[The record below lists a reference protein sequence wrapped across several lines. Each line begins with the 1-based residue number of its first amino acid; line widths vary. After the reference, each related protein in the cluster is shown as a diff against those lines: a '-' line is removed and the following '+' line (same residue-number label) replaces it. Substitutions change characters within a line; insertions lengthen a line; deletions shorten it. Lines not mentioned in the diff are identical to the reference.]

1 MSRYRIK
8 TLLNAVWAIIDAE
21 FEAAEAE
28 TFSVEYKAREMALRN
43 SIVET
48 LDNPA
53 LKGKRLVKEVEAQVQ
68 ELIRMKRQ
76 HAEAENGMKSKT
88 RNDVAQSERPDEL
101 WVLLRT
107 EGDSQ
112 AARLCTCEDACINA
126 EAKEYECDP
135 DSKAKFSYFDVSEQA
150 RSIAEWRL
158 RPTCEP
164 QPHSSKESTAASLAD
179 EFEKFFASK
188 DNAVASP
195 IRKENQ

>member
-8 TLLNAVWAIIDAE
+8 TLLNAVWAILDAE

-76 HAEAENGMKSKT
+76 HAEQQQVE
-88 RNDVAQSERPDEL
+88 
-101 WVLLRT
+101 
-107 EGDSQ
+107 
-112 AARLCTCEDACINA
+112 
-126 EAKEYECDP
+126 EA
-135 DSKAKFSYFDVSEQA
+135 
-150 RSIAEWRL
+150 
-158 RPTCEP
+158 PT
-164 QPHSSKESTAASLAD
+164 L
-179 EFEKFFASK
+179 
-188 DNAVASP
+188 
-195 IRKENQ
+195 